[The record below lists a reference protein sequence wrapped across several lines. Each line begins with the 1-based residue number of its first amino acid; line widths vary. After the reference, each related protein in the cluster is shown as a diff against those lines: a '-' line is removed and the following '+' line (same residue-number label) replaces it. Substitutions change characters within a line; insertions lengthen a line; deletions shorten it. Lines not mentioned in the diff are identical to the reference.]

1 MDLKPC
7 PFCGFD
13 LISYDV
19 TSSNKNLVCCKK
31 CSASIDNQR
40 QWNTRTSGWISVDD
54 SLPEGHEYVVLKHK
68 DDGVP
73 PTIGWATYW
82 QPKNR
87 FAGFEVQC
95 ASYLEDYSNEFT
107 HWMPLPQMPEVKND

>member
-40 QWNTRTSGWISVDD
+40 QWNTRTSGWISIDD
-54 SLPEGHEYVVLKHK
+54 ALPETEQICDVWLSCSDGSKGRLSNVIWNGKDWIDAFFNRTKIHEEQW
-68 DDGVP
+68 
-73 PTIGWATYW
+73 I
-82 QPKNR
+82 
-87 FAGFEVQC
+87 
-95 ASYLEDYSNEFT
+95 T
-107 HWMPLPQMPEVKND
+107 HWIAAPSEPEVK